1 MACCKAE
8 DFKWCKDLETVY
20 TDEEGKDY
28 CVFHAPKGKKG
39 VASIEEFNDLISTR
53 ILEARNSYGICDLSG
68 TIFSKTIDFRQF
80 CDKDYLLPALNLS
93 YTTFSDRVLFGGV
106 IFKGNV
112 QFDKVIFKGYA
123 SFARTIFIDNA
134 YFEGAIFKGIANFE
148 NSKFN
153 KEAYFMNA
161 KFIGDAHFE
170 AAVFDGIANFSS
182 KSDPWTIKFGKH
194 PNLGMIIM
202 LQTDRMKTFT
212 STADFKMTE
221 FRKDTNFRG
230 CSSNDIILFEDVD
243 LSRVSFLETNL
254 REFNFVRCTWQQKF
268 GRNVLYDEIRPT
280 SKNWTKSF
288 EKVEDL
294 YRQLKQKYKEE
305 HNEPEV
311 SNWHYGEKEMFRKK
325 RWFRRR
331 NPFSLYNLYWA
342 SSGYG
347 ENPIL
352 AGIIL
357 LLLFILITTGMNFF
371 GLIPFG
377 NEKSVFGFTEINGFS
392 GSFDWGKF
400 KLLVFNTIQYTLFF
414 KTPFFKPETINGY
427 IFQAIFTRLLIP
439 IQATLFAFALR
450 NKFRR

>member
-8 DFKWCKDLETVY
+8 KYKWCKELDTVY
-20 TDEEGKDY
+20 TDEEGKEY

-39 VASIEEFNDLISTR
+39 VANIEEFNDLIFTR
-53 ILEARNSYGICDLSG
+53 ILEARNSKGICDLSG
-68 TIFSKTIDFRQF
+68 TIFSKPIDFRQF
-80 CDKDYLLPALNLS
+80 RDKDYLLPALNLS
-93 YTTFSDRVLFGGV
+93 HTIFSDRVIFSRVILKGDVNFKNV
-106 IFKGNV
+106 IFIGDAN
-112 QFDKVIFKGYA
+112 
-123 SFARTIFIDNA
+123 FAFTIFIGNA
-134 YFEGAIFKGIANFE
+134 YFEGAIFNGIADFR

-153 KEAYFMNA
+153 NKAVFMFARFIGNAYF
-161 KFIGDAHFE
+161 GG
-170 AAVFDGIANFSS
+170 AVFDGTVNFSS
-182 KSDPWTIKFGKH
+182 KMDPWRIKIGQD
-194 PNLGMIIM
+194 PNLGMIIFET
-202 LQTDRMKTFT
+202 TDHRKTFT
-212 STADFKMTE
+212 SMADFKMTQ
-221 FRKDTNFRG
+221 FRKETNFIG
-230 CSSNDIILFEDVD
+230 CSSNGIIRFEEVD
-243 LSRVSFLETNL
+243 LARVSFLETNL

-268 GRNVLYDEIRPT
+268 GRNVLYDEIRAT
-280 SKNWTKSF
+280 YKNWTKSF

-331 NPFSLYNLYWA
+331 NSLSLSNLYWA

-377 NEKSVFGFTEINGFS
+377 NEKSVFGFTVINGFS
-392 GSFDWGKF
+392 ESFDWEKF

-427 IFQAIFTRLLIP
+427 IFQTIFTRLLIP

>member
-8 DFKWCKDLETVY
+8 EYKWCKELDTVY
-20 TDEEGKDY
+20 TDEEGKEY

-39 VASIEEFNDLISTR
+39 VANIEKFNDLIFTR
-53 ILEARNSYGICDLSG
+53 ILEARKSKGICDLSG
-68 TIFSKTIDFRQF
+68 TIFSKPINFKQF
-80 CDKDYLLPALNLS
+80 CDKNYLSAINLS
-93 YTTFSDRVLFGGV
+93 HTIFSDRVKFSG
-106 IFKGNV
+106 IIIKGDVDFNHV
-112 QFDKVIFKGYA
+112 TFTGDA
-123 SFARTIFIDNA
+123 SFSLTIFIDNA
-134 YFEGAIFKGIANFE
+134 YFEGAIFNGIADFR

-153 KEAYFMNA
+153 NKADFMFARFIGNAYF
-161 KFIGDAHFE
+161 GG
-170 AAVFDGIANFSS
+170 AVFNEKVDFSS
-182 KSDPWTIKFGKH
+182 KFPPWRFKFNGN
-194 PNLGMIIM
+194 PNLGIIF
-202 LQTDRMKTFT
+202 LPTDHLKTFT
-212 STADFKMTE
+212 RIADFKLTT
-221 FRKDTNFRG
+221 FRKETNFIG
-230 CSSNDIILFEDVD
+230 CSSNDIIRFEEVD
-243 LSRVSFLETNL
+243 LARVSFLETNL
-254 REFNFVRCTWQQKF
+254 REFNFVRCAWQQKF

-280 SKNWTKSF
+280 YENWAKSF

-331 NPFSLYNLYWA
+331 NPFSLSNLYWA

-357 LLLFILITTGMNFF
+357 LLLFILVTTGMNFF

-392 GSFDWGKF
+392 GSFDWEKF
-400 KLLVFNTIQYTLFF
+400 KLLVFNAIQYTLFF

-427 IFQAIFTRLLIP
+427 IFQTIFTRLLIP